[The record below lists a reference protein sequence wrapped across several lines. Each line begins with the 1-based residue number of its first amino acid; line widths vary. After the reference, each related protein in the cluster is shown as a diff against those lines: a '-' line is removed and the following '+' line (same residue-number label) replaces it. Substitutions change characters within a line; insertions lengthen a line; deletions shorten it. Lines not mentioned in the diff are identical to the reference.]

1 MILRRGGEKLKNCG
15 GTPRPLLRRLAKRD
29 AVVRRLAK
37 RDAKPEAAPTR
48 MARRPSGRS
57 RTARQAKLPRDP
69 PKQSEE
75 RRRERSAPSAR
86 RRSERSEP
94 RRERERAQGAP
105 TRAKRSEEGRVGAE
119 RRRSGSARARPRARR
134 AAIKKGGGTPRPLC
148 PKGAQLAN
156 RRRLEGWEEEGKGK
170 SRGGPTINL
179 SRHNSYCACK
189 GGKEG
194 GAKFPTSSPLWQ
206 HNQDS
211 YV

>member
-1 MILRRGGEKLKNCG
+1 MGLQNVGNSRTHIEM
-15 GTPRPLLRRLAKRD
+15 RLAKRD
-29 AVVRRLAK
+29 AVIRRLAK

-48 MARRPSGRS
+48 MGSRPSGRS

-134 AAIKKGGGTPRPLC
+134 AATINN
-148 PKGAQLAN
+148 AAV
-156 RRRLEGWEEEGKGK
+156 RRDRSARRAHSSPCCRTQEGWVRSHRAQNPKR
-170 SRGGPTINL
+170 SN
-179 SRHNSYCACK
+179 
-189 GGKEG
+189 
-194 GAKFPTSSPLWQ
+194 
-206 HNQDS
+206 
-211 YV
+211 